1 MIMSTD
7 IFITPAICY
16 GEVLWDVLPE
26 GPQPGGAPLNVAY
39 HLTKLGVTTSIISKI
54 GNDDNGHKLEDLI
67 DNWGIKKQFL
77 QVDGQYPT
85 SEVIAK
91 MNNGNEVSYEI
102 VFPVAWD
109 FITNSDHIKQELT
122 SASYF
127 VYGSL
132 ASRNTVTRNTLFE
145 LLESDAIK
153 VFDINLR
160 PPFIG
165 HELLRSLLE
174 KADIV
179 KFNQAELEM
188 VQILFNG
195 SLGNEASQIRFIME
209 RFDIREVIITKGES
223 GASYY
228 TGANAY
234 HLWGNEVKVMDTIGS
249 GDSFLAAFIAGH
261 YHKLQPEILLKNAI
275 AMGAFIATKK
285 GGCPEYQ
292 LTEYEKFKNEIFNN
306 QSLKTN

>member
-1 MIMSTD
+1 MSNKVTT
-7 IFITPAICY
+7 TPAICY

-39 HLTKLGVTTSIISKI
+39 HLNKMGVATSIISKI
-54 GNDDNGHKLEDLI
+54 GNDTQGEKLKGLI
-67 DNWGIKKQFL
+67 DKWGIKNHFL
-77 QVDGQYPT
+77 QVDQQYPT

-109 FITNSDHIKQELT
+109 FIEEDNRIREKLT
-122 SASYF
+122 PSVYF

-132 ASRNTVTRNTLFE
+132 ASRNAITRATLFQ

-160 PPFIG
+160 PPFMG
-165 HELLRSLLE
+165 QDLLKALLQ

-179 KFNQAELEM
+179 KLNQAELEM
-188 VQILFNG
+188 VQIIFGG
-195 SLGNEASQIRFIME
+195 SLGNEASQVKFIME
-209 RFDIREVIITKGES
+209 RFEVKEIIITKGES

-228 TGANAY
+228 KHDKAY
-234 HLWGNEVKVMDTIGS
+234 HIWGSEVKVKDTIGS
-249 GDSFLAAFIAGH
+249 GDSFLAAFIASH
-261 YHKLQPEILLKNAI
+261 YLQDTPETTLKNAI

-285 GGCPEYQ
+285 GGCPDYQ
-292 LTEYEKFKNEIFNN
+292 LSEYKKFKNQMF
-306 QSLKTN
+306 

>member
-1 MIMSTD
+1 MPVTQAI
-7 IFITPAICY
+7 PAICY
-16 GEVLWDVLPE
+16 GEVLWDVLPT

-39 HLTKLGVTTSIISKI
+39 HLNKLGVATSIMSRI
-54 GNDDNGHKLEDLI
+54 GDDDDGRKLAMLMEE
-67 DNWGIKKQFL
+67 WGIKKQYL
-77 QVDGQYPT
+77 QVDRQYPT
-85 SEVIAK
+85 SQVIAR

-109 FITNSDHIKQELT
+109 FIAENSEVCNNINT
-122 SASYF
+122 STYF

-132 ASRNTVTRNTLFE
+132 ASRNETTRNTLLK
-145 LLESDAIK
+145 LLETDAIK

-165 HELLRSLLE
+165 QELLRQLLE

-188 VQILFNG
+188 VQILFRG
-195 SLGNEASQIRFIME
+195 SLGNEASQVRFIMDA
-209 RFDIREVIITKGES
+209 FDVKEIIITKGES

-228 TGANAY
+228 TRDKAY
-234 HLWGNEVKVMDTIGS
+234 HLWGREVKVSDTIGS

-261 YHKLQPEILLKNAI
+261 YLHENPEIILKNAI
-275 AMGAFIATKK
+275 AMGAFIATQK
-285 GGCPEYQ
+285 GGCPGYDLDEYNRFKAQ
-292 LTEYEKFKNEIFNN
+292 LFK
-306 QSLKTN
+306 